1 MCSCSSSVLV
11 EEARG
16 VPFLLK
22 DLGAL
27 SQGDPMG
34 ARYSVALCACAYS
47 RTSIARHTA
56 AAMIADSLRIPSG
69 ITSSS
74 TLLNDRRSWFR
85 P

>member
-1 MCSCSSSVLV
+1 MPITVKLQDQS
-11 EEARG
+11 
-16 VPFLLK
+16 
-22 DLGAL
+22 GA
-27 SQGDPMG
+27 
-34 ARYSVALCACAYS
+34 S
-47 RTSIARHTA
+47 RTAVARHTA